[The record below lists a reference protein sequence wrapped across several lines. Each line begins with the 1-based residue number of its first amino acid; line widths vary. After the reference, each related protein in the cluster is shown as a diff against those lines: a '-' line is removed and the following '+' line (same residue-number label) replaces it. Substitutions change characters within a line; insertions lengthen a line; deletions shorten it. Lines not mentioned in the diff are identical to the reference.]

1 LIFHDSVN
9 LKNDL
14 SFGRD
19 VGHPY
24 LPRYRQTRARNF
36 VRLDVAFSRKQPELD
51 ARDPMLETEIAR
63 PGWLRVG
70 EIPLLTC
77 LKLYN

>member
-1 LIFHDSVN
+1 M
-9 LKNDL
+9 DL
-14 SFGRD
+14 
-19 VGHPY
+19 
-24 LPRYRQTRARNF
+24 
-36 VRLDVAFSRKQPELD
+36 AFSRKQPELD
-51 ARDPMLETEIAR
+51 ARNPKLETEIAR